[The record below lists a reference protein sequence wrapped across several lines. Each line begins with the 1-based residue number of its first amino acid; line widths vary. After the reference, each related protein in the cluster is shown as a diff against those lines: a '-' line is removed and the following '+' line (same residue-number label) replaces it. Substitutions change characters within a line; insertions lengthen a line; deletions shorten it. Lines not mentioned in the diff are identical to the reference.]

1 MIFTVHIS
9 FQNAMKCPNSAS
21 GLEYLSYLELL
32 TDIYKTPVAVSLR
45 LDGPGPTGPKGFRA
59 IA

>member
-1 MIFTVHIS
+1 
-9 FQNAMKCPNSAS
+9 MKCPNSAS